1 MTINLSANCI
11 GNVASPIVLVVED
24 HEDTRTMLKV
34 LLEMRGYRVL
44 EADNG
49 LTAIELA
56 ESRRPNLILMDAR
69 LPLLDGLSVTRR
81 IRKTPSLRHTPII
94 AITGNATAAFG
105 EEMIAAGCE
114 FCVVKPIDFD
124 RFEELIDGLLQREA
138 AIALPPR
145 YALMLRSHGVL
156 VEWHRL

>member
-1 MTINLSANCI
+1 MSINLSANCI
-11 GNVASPIVLVVED
+11 GSIASTTVLIVED

-49 LTAIELA
+49 VTAIELA

-69 LPLLDGLSVTRR
+69 LPLLDGLSVTCR
-81 IRKTPSLRHTPII
+81 IRKTSFLRHTPII

-105 EEMIAAGCE
+105 EEMIAAGCDV
-114 FCVVKPIDFD
+114 CMVKPIDFD
-124 RFEELIDGLLQREA
+124 RLDELMDGFLMRETA
-138 AIALPPR
+138 AIAPPR
-145 YALMLRSHGVL
+145 YALMLRSPGVL
-156 VEWHRL
+156 VEWHGL